1 MGRSAVARLAAEPIS
16 PGQVARARRII
27 KVATAHAA
35 LHGLEG
41 MQMAD
46 VARDAGVAIGTLY
59 RYFPGK
65 VQLLGAVMRTQ
76 IMHLQVRV
84 QRVEGQDPIQAV
96 ATMLG
101 DTVKYMRDR
110 RTLFVA
116 LLQAVTNL
124 GVVEN
129 SDIALDVDEA
139 FGRMVCDLAG
149 LDLDD
154 PDDAMAVTLL
164 LKCWFGIMQ
173 GALSG
178 RSDLETARAEIA
190 LACRLLLPTR
200 AAHADA
206 PSALALRAF

>member
-1 MGRSAVARLAAEPIS
+1 MGRSAVARTAAEPTS
-16 PGQVARARRII
+16 PVQVARAQRII

-35 LHGLEG
+35 AHGLEG

-65 VQLLGAVMRTQ
+65 IQLLGAVMRA
-76 IMHLQVRV
+76 QVMQLETRV
-84 QRVEGQDPIQAV
+84 RRIDGEDPVEAV
-96 ATMLG
+96 SGLLG
-101 DTVKYMRDR
+101 DTLTYMVGR

-129 SDIALDVDEA
+129 SDIALDVDDSFA
-139 FGRMVCDLAG
+139 RMVMDLVG
-149 LDLDD
+149 LERDD
-154 PDDAMAVTLL
+154 PDDAMAVVLL

-178 RSDLETARAEIA
+178 RTDLPGARKEIA
-190 LACRLLLPTR
+190 LACQRLLPQR
-200 AAHADA
+200 VVA
-206 PSALALRAF
+206 PVDTTALVAGA